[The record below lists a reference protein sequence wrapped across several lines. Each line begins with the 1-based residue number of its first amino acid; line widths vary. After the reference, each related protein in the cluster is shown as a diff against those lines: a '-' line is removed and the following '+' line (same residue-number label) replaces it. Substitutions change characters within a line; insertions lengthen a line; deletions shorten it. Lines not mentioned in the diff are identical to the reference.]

1 MKKIITSI
9 ATTLA
14 LFKMS
19 FLTVLAQFPGTAP
32 ASSASSATRFDSS
45 NPLVQFIIFVQLI
58 INRLVPITI
67 GIAVLAFFWFLIKYI
82 TKGAENEKERTEG
95 LKGMGWSIIA
105 LFVMV
110 SIWGIILMLAKIF
123 GVQVGGSIPAL
134 KLPGQS

>member
-1 MKKIITSI
+1 MKKILTSI

-19 FLTVLAQFPGTAP
+19 FLTVLAQFPGTP
-32 ASSASSATRFDSS
+32 SSSSGSSATTFNAN
-45 NPLVQFIIFVQLI
+45 NPLVQFIGLI
-58 INRLVPITI
+58 QTVVNRLVPVTI

-82 TKGAENEKERTEG
+82 TKGSENEKERTEG
-95 LKGMGWSIIA
+95 LKGMGWSILA

-123 GVQVGGSIPAL
+123 DVQVGGSIPAL